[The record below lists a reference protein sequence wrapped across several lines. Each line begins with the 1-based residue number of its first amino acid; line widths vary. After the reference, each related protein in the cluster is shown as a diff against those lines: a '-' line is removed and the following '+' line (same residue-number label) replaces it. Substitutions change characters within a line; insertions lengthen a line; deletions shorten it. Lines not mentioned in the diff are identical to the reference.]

1 MDGVS
6 MMSGM
11 GETTTRKCFRTF
23 CKFVVRDLFRIHVRL
38 PKGDDLK
45 EVMQEYHKR
54 GLTGAMGSID
64 VTHILWDRVPAHLA
78 CDFVGKEGKPT
89 LAFEVIVDFTRRVL
103 AVTHGFPG
111 SENDKTISRNDTAL
125 EMIRTEGPYA
135 TQQFQLYDAG
145 GAKHQWQEA
154 YLICDNGYVKV
165 GRQSEC
171 TRVAPH

>member
-1 MDGVS
+1 
-6 MMSGM
+6 M
-11 GETTTRKCFRTF
+11 GETTTRKCFRTS
-23 CKFVVRDLFRIHVRL
+23 CKFVVRDLFRIHVRP
-38 PKGDDLK
+38 PKEGDLK

-111 SENDKTISRNDTAL
+111 SENDKTISQNDTTL
-125 EMIRTEGPYA
+125 EMIRTEEPYT
-135 TQQFQLYDAG
+135 TQPFEL
-145 GAKHQWQEA
+145 
-154 YLICDNGYVKV
+154 
-165 GRQSEC
+165 
-171 TRVAPH
+171 